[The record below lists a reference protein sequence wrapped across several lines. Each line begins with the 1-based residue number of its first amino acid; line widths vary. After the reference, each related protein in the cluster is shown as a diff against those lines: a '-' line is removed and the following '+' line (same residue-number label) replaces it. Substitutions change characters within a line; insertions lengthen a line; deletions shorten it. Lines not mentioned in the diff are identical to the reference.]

1 MKFYICRHCGN
12 IITKLTSSK
21 VPVHCCGEPMELL
34 EAGVTDAAVEKHVPA
49 VFVSDGRVTVEVGT
63 VAHPM
68 TAEHFIQWVAVETER
83 DALVHWFHPGEEPRT
98 EFALTDGSQ
107 VSGVGLLQPPRP
119 LEERG
124 LSHRRHKKAARI
136 TAPLFYFPPSSIST
150 APYTTAA
157 LVPNTMTGPAT
168 WNIREAMPVI

>member
-68 TAEHFIQWVAVETER
+68 TEEHFIQWVAVETER
-83 DALVHWFHPGEEPRT
+83 DALVHWFHPGEEPQT
-98 EFALTDGSQ
+98 VFALADGQQ
-107 VSGVGLLQPPRP
+107 VKAVYAYCNLHGLW
-119 LEERG
+119 
-124 LSHRRHKKAARI
+124 KKE
-136 TAPLFYFPPSSIST
+136 
-150 APYTTAA
+150 
-157 LVPNTMTGPAT
+157 V
-168 WNIREAMPVI
+168 